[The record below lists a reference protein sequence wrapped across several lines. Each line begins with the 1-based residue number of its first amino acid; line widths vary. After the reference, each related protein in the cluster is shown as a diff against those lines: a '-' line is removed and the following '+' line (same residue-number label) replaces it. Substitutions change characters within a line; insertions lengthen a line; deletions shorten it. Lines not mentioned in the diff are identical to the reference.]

1 MSGVSL
7 MELADCFKF
16 PQPPQSGRNVPN
28 CFAPACDFFATN
40 APIKS
45 SKKLPEKSRSSP
57 ASPQSSTEAAM
68 TEDEQKLLRTASE
81 AIMQL
86 IRDRDDMVAGLTA
99 VFLDLYRVEFQEGR
113 QAKARALLRLQ
124 IQRDRLARHSARQI
138 GIMFLDSLIQTV
150 EKTELQ
156 PAKPVE
162 LFAKVG
168 DGMRG

>member
-1 MSGVSL
+1 
-7 MELADCFKF
+7 
-16 PQPPQSGRNVPN
+16 
-28 CFAPACDFFATN
+28 
-40 APIKS
+40 
-45 SKKLPEKSRSSP
+45 
-57 ASPQSSTEAAM
+57 M

-113 QAKARALLRLQ
+113 QAKAEALLRLQ

-138 GIMFLDSLIQTV
+138 GAMFLDSLIQTV

-156 PAKPVE
+156 PAKPVGGRQLQLRDDSLRSGE
-162 LFAKVG
+162 TRLPMTVAPTVNPLP
-168 DGMRG
+168 RH